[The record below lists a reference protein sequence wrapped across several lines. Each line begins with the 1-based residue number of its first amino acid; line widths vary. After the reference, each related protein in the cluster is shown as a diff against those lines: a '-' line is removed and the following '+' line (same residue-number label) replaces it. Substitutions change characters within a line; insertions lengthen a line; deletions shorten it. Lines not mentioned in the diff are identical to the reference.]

1 RVARLP
7 GHGATSMTLARGEL
21 RLHTLD
27 AEKSRL
33 DVWRL
38 ERGALKKIVSVP
50 GAGEASF
57 HLEAHD

>member
-1 RVARLP
+1 
-7 GHGATSMTLARGEL
+7 MTLARGEP

-33 DVWRL
+33 DVERL
-38 ERGALKKIVSVP
+38 ERGALKKVVSVA

-57 HLEAHD
+57 HLESHD